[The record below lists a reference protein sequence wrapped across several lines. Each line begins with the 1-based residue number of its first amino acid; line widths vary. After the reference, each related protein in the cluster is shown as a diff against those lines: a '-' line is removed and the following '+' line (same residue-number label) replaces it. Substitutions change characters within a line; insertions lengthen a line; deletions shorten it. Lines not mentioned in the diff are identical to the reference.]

1 MQCQIDLV
9 GPDLNQLEKQL
20 RRLSR
25 FAETGGKLM
34 AGARVMSVSQVRR
47 DDVSEA
53 ASQVFELLDFD
64 NDGLAKFEDLQ
75 KEFAGIVEKNTS
87 IMEELGHRKVCVLLH
102 NTVLYISVLLCCL
115 LNSCEMRQFPCGMY
129 CNPQAQE
136 VVLPL
141 TTCHRDRT
149 CCCH

>member
-1 MQCQIDLV
+1 MQCQIDLA

-75 KEFAGIVEKNTS
+75 KEFAGIVEKNAS
-87 IMEELGHRKVCVLLH
+87 IMEELGHRKVCMCCAITLH
-102 NTVLYISVLLCCL
+102 CSVHVCCTML
-115 LNSCEMRQFPCGMY
+115 SSQQL
-129 CNPQAQE
+129 
-136 VVLPL
+136 
-141 TTCHRDRT
+141 
-149 CCCH
+149 